1 LCKHTFIGPLAF
13 SQYERHWWAI
23 AAMAFLPVLMA
34 FPAWAAQVV
43 WLPQTAG
50 SKGKQNDKNI
60 DLLYRTYFKLE
71 TDKRKLSK

>member
-1 LCKHTFIGPLAF
+1 
-13 SQYERHWWAI
+13 
-23 AAMAFLPVLMA
+23 MAFLPVLMA